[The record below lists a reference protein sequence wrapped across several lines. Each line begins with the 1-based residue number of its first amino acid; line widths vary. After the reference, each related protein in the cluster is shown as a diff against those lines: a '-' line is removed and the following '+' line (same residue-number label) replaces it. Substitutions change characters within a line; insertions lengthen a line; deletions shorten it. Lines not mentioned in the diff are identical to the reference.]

1 MAKKPAAKTAKK
13 KAPAKAAA
21 KPATAEI
28 LNVLQPGKTY
38 KVNAEKY
45 QAARKAFLAFMPK
58 TGPGFTQS
66 EMSAAMRKALPVSDF
81 PGTTSSWWMK
91 SVQLDAE
98 ARGDVVRDKASKPL
112 RWKRAK

>member
-1 MAKKPAAKTAKK
+1 MAKKPAVKTAKK

-38 KVNAEKY
+38 SVNAEKY

-58 TGPGFTQS
+58 SGPGLTQS
-66 EMSAAMRKALPVSDF
+66 EMAAAMRKALPLSEF
-81 PGTTSSWWMK
+81 PGSTSSWWMK

-98 ARGDVVRDKASKPL
+98 ARGDVMRDKGKPL
-112 RWKRAK
+112 RWKRMK

>member
-21 KPATAEI
+21 KPSTVEI
-28 LNVLQPGKTY
+28 FNVLQPGKTY
-38 KVNAEKY
+38 RANAAKY

-58 TGPGFTQS
+58 TGAGLTQS
-66 EMSAAMRKALPVSDF
+66 EMAAAMRKALPRSEF
-81 PGTTSSWWMK
+81 PGTTTSWWMK

-98 ARGDVVRDKASKPL
+98 ARGDVVRDKGKPL
-112 RWKRAK
+112 RWKCVK